1 MCDKCEKQF
10 QDQKTP
16 FSILS
21 FEEYVYFKELEDRR
35 IILNSEVDDFLLER
49 VAIQIINWNREDT
62 GKSVEER
69 KEIEIILNSPG
80 GDVYLGMALCAVI
93 EKSETPIAIT
103 VIGNAASMGAL
114 ILVSGAKHGR
124 RRAYEFSNVLFHDGS
139 TVLFGS
145 SNKVKDH
152 VKFQEEKD
160 KQIRD
165 FIIRNTNIT
174 EEKYEDMRD
183 REWWLTAKSAL
194 QWGVIDEII

>member
-1 MCDKCEKQF
+1 MEKEQF
-10 QDQKTP
+10 KMPYSALD
-16 FSILS
+16 
-21 FEEYVYFKELEDRR
+21 FEEYTFFRALEDRQ
-35 IILNSEVDDFLLER
+35 IILNSEVDDYLLER
-49 VAIQIINWNREDT
+49 VGYQIIKWNREDDKLPD
-62 GKSVEER
+62 GESR

-93 EKSETPIAIT
+93 EKSVTPIAIT

-114 ILVSGAKHGR
+114 LLVSGSRHGR

-139 TVLFGS
+139 TVLYGS

-160 KQIRD
+160 QQIRD
-165 FIIRNTNIT
+165 FIIRNTKIT
-174 EEKYEDMRD
+174 DAKYEDMKD

-194 QWGVIDEII
+194 EWGVIDEII